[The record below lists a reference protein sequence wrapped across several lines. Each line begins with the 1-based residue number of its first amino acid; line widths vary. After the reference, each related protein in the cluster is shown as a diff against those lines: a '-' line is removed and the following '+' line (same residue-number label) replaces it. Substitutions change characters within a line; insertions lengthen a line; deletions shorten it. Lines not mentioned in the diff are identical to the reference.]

1 MKTATKAALF
11 SAIVFPGAGYFVVQ
25 RRVQGA
31 IAFLITLTGLSIMM
45 VEAYQKAQIIAEKIV
60 AGIIPLDIQVI
71 REQIVLT
78 SGNLSPEIATYLSL
92 SIGAVW
98 LFDIIDS
105 YRIGRAQHVKN
116 FVNSEVSKS
125 VKS

>member
-60 AGIIPLDIQVI
+60 AGVVPLDVQVI
-71 REQIVLT
+71 REQIILT
-78 SGNLSPEIATYLSL
+78 PGNLSPEIATYLSL
-92 SIGAVW
+92 AIGAVW
-98 LFDIIDS
+98 LFSIIDC
-105 YRIGRAQHVKN
+105 YRIGRAQHVN
-116 FVNSEVSKS
+116 NVVNSEAGKT

>member
-11 SAIVFPGAGYFVVQ
+11 SAIVFPGAGYFVVNKK
-25 RRVQGA
+25 VQGT

-60 AGIIPLDIQVI
+60 AGVIPVDIQAI

-78 SGNLSPEIATYLSL
+78 SGNLSPETVTYLSI

-98 LFDIIDS
+98 LFGIIDC
-105 YRIGRAQHVKN
+105 YRIGRAQHVKD
-116 FVNSEVSKS
+116 FVNSEASKS